1 MTFGMIMKSRYEEKA
16 KLCKMDTYNFI
27 LYIKTKDIYLDIEN
41 DVKTRFYTWNYK
53 LERPLAKGKKVE
65 RYTAQKVFVFG
76 VFLVRIQS
84 DWWKMF
90 RENKDQKISEYRH
103 FLRSDDEIFCQIE
116 SKNVTTNDKN
126 KKAKGTK
133 GFFIKRK
140 LKFDDYNHCLEA
152 TQLENKITK

>member
-1 MTFGMIMKSRYEEKA
+1 M
-16 KLCKMDTYNFI
+16 
-27 LYIKTKDIYLDIEN
+27 
-41 DVKTRFYTWNYK
+41 
-53 LERPLAKGKKVE
+53 
-65 RYTAQKVFVFG
+65 FVFR

-84 DWWKMF
+84 DGRKMF

-103 FLRSDDEIFCQIE
+103 FLRSDDEIFCQME

-126 KKAKGTK
+126 KKAKGRK
-133 GFFIKRK
+133 SFFIKRK